1 MPENLQSLIAQRAEL
16 DVRIAAEKDA
26 LLDAAV
32 QAAMEIFDGADIALD
47 KGAAS
52 LLAQHNQR
60 VRSKRTTGAK
70 VAPKYRHKAT
80 GVTWSGRG
88 KQPAWYAAAEQSEI
102 EHLGVDLA

>member
-1 MPENLQSLIAQRAEL
+1 MTENLQSLISQREEL
-16 DVRIAAEKDA
+16 DVRIAAEKGA
-26 LLDAAV
+26 LIDAAV

-47 KGAAS
+47 EGAAS

-80 GVTWSGRG
+80 GVTWTGRG
-88 KQPAWYAAAEQSEI
+88 KKPTWFATAEQDEI
-102 EHLGVDLA
+102 EHLGGDLA

>member
-1 MPENLQSLIAQRAEL
+1 MTENLQSLIAQRAEL

-60 VRSKRTTGAK
+60 VRSKRTAGTK
-70 VAPKYRHKAT
+70 VAPKYRHKLT

-88 KQPAWYAAAEQSEI
+88 KQPKWHATAALSDI
-102 EHLGVDLA
+102 EHLGGATA